1 MQPKTEF
8 QPGAFNPAVFHVTP
22 VQPSA
27 DGSSCRGPEIGHH
40 NGGEI
45 IAQMSIETLDRRT
58 MTPADALAIAELL
71 SKVWPRRTAEVR
83 AGELLRS
90 GASYFGPDELF
101 PRSLIMRE
109 GDRVIAHAG
118 AAARTIGTTQG
129 DMTILALSQVC
140 TDPEVR
146 GRKLGQTIARAALDL
161 VDHGPFRFSLFQTK
175 DEVRPFYE
183 SLGAVMVDNS
193 FVNSLI
199 EDSTANPFWDAI
211 QMRYPAGPGWPEGE
225 IDLRGPGY

>member
-1 MQPKTEF
+1 
-8 QPGAFNPAVFHVTP
+8 
-22 VQPSA
+22 
-27 DGSSCRGPEIGHH
+27 
-40 NGGEI
+40 
-45 IAQMSIETLDRRT
+45 MSIETLDRRT
-58 MTPADALAIAELL
+58 MTPAEALAIAELL
-71 SKVWPRRTAEVR
+71 SKVWPRRTPEVR

-90 GASYFGPDELF
+90 GANHSGPEKLF
-101 PRSLIMRE
+101 PRSLVMRD

-118 AAARTIGTTQG
+118 ILSRTIGTSQG

-161 VDHGPFRFSLFQTK
+161 VDHGPFPFALFQTK
-175 DEVRPFYE
+175 DDVRPFYE
-183 SLGAVMVDNS
+183 SLGAVVVNNQ

-199 EDSTANPFWDAI
+199 EDSTANPFWDSI
-211 QMRYPAGPGWPEGE
+211 QMRYPAGAGWPEGE